1 MFRLLIGLVVF
12 SVCLIPPLAAA
23 GHDYAGCDWVAG
35 HLIVNFEESTG
46 TLQDTETGGA
56 TVGLGI
62 TSLDELFQRYK
73 VTRMTRLVGDGTLS
87 QLKFAPD
94 FFRLMLLECPED
106 TDILSMA
113 RDFEADAHVEYAEPD
128 LIRKPCDFIPNDALW
143 ANQWDKRTMNCP
155 RAWDFT
161 TGSRDVIACAIDIG
175 VLWLHEDLHDN
186 IWVNPGEDMDSDGE
200 AYTDTTY
207 PGDND
212 DLNGVDDDSN
222 GKVDDFIAWDF
233 IRNIGNCAPGEDCDS
248 QEDNNPRSI
257 DNHGTHVIGIIGAVG
272 NNGFGVTGVN
282 PNIRI
287 MLCRAGY
294 MYVDG
299 QGHLQGA
306 LPESATIPAI
316 AWAVAHGANVL
327 NMSYGGPGYSSAG
340 ANACLAAWNNGA
352 LLCAASGNDGV
363 NTPHYPS
370 GYPRVISVGSTTTGD
385 QISNFSNY
393 GTTLDCFAPGSNIM
407 STSLSPRYEALDGTS
422 MASPN
427 AAGVFALLWSLFP
440 EMNNQE
446 IEDFV
451 LDGCVDIS
459 AINPGYNPAH
469 LGRGRIDAM
478 RPLMTVFPYLMF
490 QDAVVQN
497 DMDGDGRMEPGEE
510 GQLVLTIVNEA
521 GWSTAYNAQMDVTTD
536 DPYITIDNGF
546 QTFGVIE
553 PGQSA
558 NNAGSPVQISIS
570 NAVTDAYWARLNITF
585 SDGGDY
591 PHTETFI
598 LRVGRPATL
607 VVADDAGAD
616 FHTYFSA
623 GLMNESAVGYNHD
636 VWSVQNDGELTVDD
650 IFEYDNLVWV
660 CGNEGTNT
668 LTASDQTL
676 LANFL
681 DLGGR
686 LLLAGQNIDEDIHGT
701 SFYSDY
707 LHAQSDG
714 TAGTQRQLAGVEG
727 DPISGGTSLLLVG
740 GACAGN
746 GLVGPSKILPVGGA
760 SAFYNYTQG
769 GTGAVRFENETYKV
783 AYFAFAIEAA
793 CGLSSTTHYSQIL
806 QNTLAWFGASVSSVD
821 EPEAVSGVPD
831 GFALRANYPNPFN
844 PTTTIAFD
852 LPQSVRVTLRVF
864 DVQGREAAMLVND
877 VMSAGSHELTFDASG
892 LASGVYLAHLQAG
905 EFTAT
910 QRMVLLK

>member
-1 MFRLLIGLVVF
+1 MFRLLIGFVVL
-12 SVCLIPPLAAA
+12 SVCLFPAFAAA
-23 GHDYAGCDWVAG
+23 GQDYTGCEWVPG
-35 HLIVNFEESTG
+35 HLIVNFAESTG
-46 TLQDTETGGA
+46 TLQDIETGGA
-56 TVGLGI
+56 AMSLGI
-62 TSLDELFQRYK
+62 ASLDDLFRRYE
-73 VTRMTRLVGDGTLS
+73 VTRMTRLVDDEILGKLRFT
-87 QLKFAPD
+87 PD
-94 FFRLMLLECPED
+94 FFRLMLIECPQE

-113 RDFEADAHVEYAEPD
+113 RDFEADALVEYAEPD
-128 LIRKPCDFIPNDALW
+128 LLRKTCDFIPNDGLW
-143 ANQWDKRTMNCP
+143 GNQWDKRTMNCP

-161 TGSRDVIACAIDIG
+161 TGSRDIIACAIDIG
-175 VLWLHEDLHDN
+175 VLWLHEDLRAN
-186 IWVNPGEDMDSDGE
+186 LWINPGEDMDGDGE

-212 DLNGVDDDSN
+212 DLNGNDDEAN

-233 IRNIGNCAPGEDCDS
+233 IRNIGNCADGEDCDS

-294 MYVDG
+294 MYVDNE
-299 QGHLQGA
+299 GHLQGA
-306 LPESATIPAI
+306 LPEAATIPAI
-316 AWAVAHGANVL
+316 AWAVANGANVL

-352 LLCAASGNDGV
+352 LLCGASGNESSSA
-363 NTPHYPS
+363 PHYPS
-370 GYPRVISVGSTTTGD
+370 GYAHVISVGSTTSGD
-385 QISNFSNY
+385 IVSDFSNY

-440 EMNNQE
+440 VMDNQE

-459 AINPGYNPAH
+459 ALNPGYNPAH

-478 RPLMTVFPYLMF
+478 RPLMTVFPYLLF
-490 QDAVVQN
+490 QSAAVLN
-497 DMDGDGRMEPGEE
+497 DTDGDDRLEPGEE
-510 GQLVLTIVNEA
+510 GQLVLTIANEA
-521 GWSTAYNAQMDVTTD
+521 GWSTAYNAQMDVTSS
-536 DPYITIDNGF
+536 DPNIVIGNGF

-558 NNAGSPVQISIS
+558 NNAGSPVQITIS
-570 NAVTDAYWARLNITF
+570 NAVTDAYWASLNITF

-607 VVADDAGAD
+607 VVADDAGAG
-616 FHTYFSA
+616 FHSYFSA
-623 GLMNESAVGYNHD
+623 GMMNESAVGYNHD
-636 VWSVQNDGELTVDD
+636 VWSVQNDGELMVDD
-650 IFEYDNLVWV
+650 IYEYEYIVWV
-660 CGNEGTNT
+660 CGNEGSST

-681 DLGGR
+681 GGGGR
-686 LLLAGQNIDEDIHGT
+686 LLLAGQNIDEDISGT
-701 SFYSDY
+701 PFYSDY

-714 TAGTQRQLAGVEG
+714 TAGTQRQLAGVDG

-740 GACAGN
+740 GSCAGN
-746 GLVGPSKILPVGGA
+746 GLVGPSKILPTGGA
-760 SAFYNYTQG
+760 AAFYNYTQG
-769 GTGAVRFENETYKV
+769 GTGAVRFENGTYKV

-806 QNTLAWFGASVSSVD
+806 QNTMAWLGAPVSSVE
-821 EPEAVSGVPD
+821 EPGVASGIPS
-831 GFALRANYPNPFN
+831 GYALRANYPNPFN

-864 DVQGREAAMLVND
+864 DIQGREAAVLVND

-905 EFTAT
+905 DFSAT